1 LYREIGEARGGCCDG
16 IVCYVYD
23 SERGVVGEVLNVYEV
38 GVGVKQ
44 FTEKKGSLYI
54 GLEVREKL

>member
-1 LYREIGEARGGCCDG
+1 MGK
-16 IVCYVYD
+16 
-23 SERGVVGEVLNVYEV
+23 VLNVYEV

-54 GLEVREKL
+54 GLDLEVREKL

>member
-1 LYREIGEARGGCCDG
+1 
-16 IVCYVYD
+16 
-23 SERGVVGEVLNVYEV
+23 VGEVLNVYEV